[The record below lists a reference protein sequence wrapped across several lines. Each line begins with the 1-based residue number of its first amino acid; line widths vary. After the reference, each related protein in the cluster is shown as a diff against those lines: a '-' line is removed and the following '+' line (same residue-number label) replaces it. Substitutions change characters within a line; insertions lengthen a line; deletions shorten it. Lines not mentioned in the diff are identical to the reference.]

1 MGFGAVLVVPF
12 TPGSPAGLGGSS
24 SFSFLASASPRWVG
38 FAVVAGLA
46 WVRPSWGW
54 PGEVGWS
61 WAAGLWGAHWRRR
74 GSPGGRRAAVHLHRP
89 SAFFGDL
96 LLGIGQ
102 PHPVIFMRGLTRAAL
117 AIVVNFVCL
126 GEAEV
131 RGEGLDGFQS
141 LAGGLGVGGM
151 TSQGPQPLLW

>member
-1 MGFGAVLVVPF
+1 M
-12 TPGSPAGLGGSS
+12 
-24 SFSFLASASPRWVG
+24 
-38 FAVVAGLA
+38 
-46 WVRPSWGW
+46 
-54 PGEVGWS
+54 
-61 WAAGLWGAHWRRR
+61 
-74 GSPGGRRAAVHLHRP
+74 PGGRRAAVHLHRP

-131 RGEGLDGFQS
+131 RGEGLDDFLS
-141 LAGGLGVGGM
+141 LAVGLGVGGM
-151 TSQGPQPLLW
+151 TGAVPGPIRE